1 MLLNVCIYY
10 KTVLNVQCS
19 NLMFQ
24 LICDKYFPIMAWQRE
39 ERSGTPACRT
49 ADCSISRQFKPC
61 VLGEADHLKFSLPL
75 QTQQLQRLSC
85 CAYYY
90 LFNFLLLLFFLFFLF
105 YFYPNFI
112 HRDQL
117 SPACCGSLARYFLWF
132 PAIWNVCLIFTGVN
146 VVFKCHSLSA
156 FSPRCLPR

>member
-39 ERSGTPACRT
+39 ERSGTPACRM

-61 VLGEADHLKFSLPL
+61 VLGEADHLKSSLPL

-85 CAYYY
+85 CTYYY
-90 LFNFLLLLFFLFFLF
+90 LYTLLLLFN
-105 YFYPNFI
+105 FYP
-112 HRDQL
+112 QG
-117 SPACCGSLARYFLWF
+117 SPFSSLLWKFGVVRFVVPSNLKYLPHFCWCKCCLQVSLAICR
-132 PAIWNVCLIFTGVN
+132 
-146 VVFKCHSLSA
+146 VV
-156 FSPRCLPR
+156 SPGN